1 MRHLQRLKSKV
12 SRRPASSEKS
22 GPQQAHTAT
31 DTSKSSPKR
40 ANPGPL
46 ESTEPIIEKRGLFKL
61 ADENP
66 DASGSGNYSVD
77 IVAVHGLNGDAFSTW
92 RHHPDET
99 LWLRDLLP
107 GFLPGCQVYTYGY
120 PSKIFAQSSARV
132 EEYARNLLISL
143 RDSREDPTIVR
154 LSFTSILAISDVLI

>member
-1 MRHLQRLKSKV
+1 MRHLQRLKSKI

-31 DTSKSSPKR
+31 DTSKSSPQR

-99 LWLRDLLP
+99 L
-107 GFLPGCQVYTYGY
+107 
-120 PSKIFAQSSARV
+120 
-132 EEYARNLLISL
+132 
-143 RDSREDPTIVR
+143 
-154 LSFTSILAISDVLI
+154 